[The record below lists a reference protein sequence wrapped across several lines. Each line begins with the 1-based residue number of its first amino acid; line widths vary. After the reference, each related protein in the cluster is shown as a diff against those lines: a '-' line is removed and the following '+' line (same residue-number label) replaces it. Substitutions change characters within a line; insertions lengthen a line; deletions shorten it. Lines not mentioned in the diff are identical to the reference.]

1 LVKDAAFVAFESE
14 RAALGA
20 AMTSPYA
27 LAEALTLTANDFYD
41 PRHKALFDAIRVLYA
56 EHKAVDLIA
65 VNEYAE
71 KHEIDISTA
80 DIITMA
86 QDALPSTIHIHLS
99 NIREAKRRR
108 MAYNAALSLQSLAGQ
123 PGADINLAAADFMAE
138 MRGADSGVQL
148 ISSMDATMKFCE
160 RMNFMQK
167 GGKEKRAYTGIP
179 ALDEAMG
186 GLHGPKMYIV
196 GARPGTGKTAF
207 ALCVAGETSRHG
219 WRTLFVNLEMPV
231 EDLIARIVA
240 DYANI
245 DVGRIDRGEL
255 TPSDHEAMGRVYNEI
270 AAMKIDY
277 TPKAKTPDQV
287 RAAIMKANKYDD
299 LALVVIDYA
308 GYMRSGKHVNSR
320 IEEMSEVS
328 RALVEITR
336 DTKIPVMAIVQ
347 VNRDSQRSLGG
358 ASASSRAPTM
368 AELRDTGAW
377 EQDAD
382 VILMLYAPDENSK
395 LSDKQRA
402 AYESC
407 KESGMKYVQ
416 IHNVKSRQ
424 SGGAGN
430 YYNAALDGA
439 HMRFRRLNQAGIS
452 CG

>member
-1 LVKDAAFVAFESE
+1 MVKDAAFSAYDSE

-20 AMTSPYA
+20 AMTSPSA
-27 LAEALTLTANDFYD
+27 LTEALTLFPDDFYD
-41 PRHKALFDAIRVLYA
+41 PRHKAMYEGIRAIYA

-71 KHEIDISTA
+71 AHEIDISTA
-80 DIITMA
+80 DIIGMA

-108 MAYNAALSLQSLAGQ
+108 KAYNAALSLQSQAGQ
-123 PGADINLAAADFMAE
+123 PGIDIDRAVSEFVDQ
-138 MRGADSGVQL
+138 MRGADSGVQI

-160 RMNFMQK
+160 RMDYMQR

-219 WRTLFVNLEMPV
+219 WRTLFVNLEMPE

-245 DVGRIDRGEL
+245 DVGKIDRGDL
-255 TPSDHEAMGRVYNEI
+255 NANDHAAMGAVYNEI

-277 TPKAKTPDQV
+277 APKAKTPDQI
-287 RAAIMKANKYDD
+287 RAAVAKANKNND
-299 LALVVIDYA
+299 LALIVIDYV
-308 GYMRSGKHVNSR
+308 GFMRPGKHTNNR
-320 IEEMSEVS
+320 IEEMSEIS

-347 VNRDSQRSLGG
+347 VNRDSQRSVSG
-358 ASASSRAPTM
+358 ASAVSRAPTM

-382 VILMLYAPDENSK
+382 VILMLYAPDENSR

-402 AYESC
+402 VYESC

-424 SGGAGN
+424 SGGAGL
-430 YYNAALDGA
+430 YYNAVLDGA
-439 HMRFRRLNQAGIS
+439 HMRFRRMAQGGIS